1 MNPEMDA
8 EMNIAPSRTLAARR
22 VAEPSGF
29 GRVAVL
35 YGGTSAEREVSLM
48 SGAAVLAALE
58 RRGVDAHGIDR
69 GDDVVERLASGGFDR
84 VFIALHGRGGE
95 DGTIQGALES
105 LGIPY
110 TGSGT
115 LGSALAMDKY
125 RSKLVWRACDI
136 PTPDFVVL
144 DSERGLPDAAKALGY
159 PLVVKPVHEGSTIGV
174 SKVHDDESLHRAWFE
189 ALRYDDQIIAEP
201 FLGGREYT
209 AAILGD
215 DSLPLIRLETPNAL
229 YDYEAKY
236 AEGAGTRYHC
246 PCGLDDGTETA
257 FRRLARSAFDVLGA
271 SGWGR
276 VDFVCDGAAN
286 PYFIDVNTA
295 PGMTS
300 HSLVPMAAEALGVGF
315 DELVWRILETS
326 VA

>member
-1 MNPEMDA
+1 MNTAHQRTAPA
-8 EMNIAPSRTLAARR
+8 PRIARPSA
-22 VAEPSGF
+22 F

-35 YGGTSAEREVSLM
+35 YGGTSAERDVSLV

-69 GDDVVERLASGGFDR
+69 GEDVVERLVSGGFDR
-84 VFIALHGRGGE
+84 VFIILHGRGGE
-95 DGTIQGALES
+95 DGTIQGALET
-105 LGIPY
+105 LRIPY
-110 TGSGT
+110 TGSGV
-115 LGSALAMDKY
+115 LGSALAMDKH
-125 RSKLVWRACDI
+125 RSKLVWRACDL
-136 PTPDFVVL
+136 PTPDFVML
-144 DSERGLPDAAKALGY
+144 TSERGLPDAGKALGY

-189 ALRYDDQIIAEP
+189 ALRFDNEIIAEP
-201 FLGGREYT
+201 FLGGPEYT

-215 DSLPLIRLETPNAL
+215 AGLPLIRLQTPHEL

-236 AEGAGTRYHC
+236 ADGAGTRYHC
-246 PCGLDDGTETA
+246 PCGLDARIETA
-257 FRRLARSAFDVLGA
+257 FRRLARTAFDVLGA

-276 VDFVCDGAAN
+276 VDFICDGAGN
-286 PYFIDVNTA
+286 PHFIDVNTA

-300 HSLVPMAAEALGVGF
+300 HSLVPIAAQAIGIDF
-315 DELVWRILETS
+315 DDLVWRILETS